1 MPVALGG
8 RGDSFTF
15 MVEDFDLDGGQSA
28 SHLSPNGSTTNPSSP
43 VGGAAQQLQESANMA
58 KSFARGRRN
67 SFDWAVAQ
75 QGRQRSLSF
84 EFFNMQSDADRI
96 EMQNQGMIYSGQPNG
111 MVTVAGM
118 MSPEDALL
126 INHTPRGS

>member
-1 MPVALGG
+1 
-8 RGDSFTF
+8 

-58 KSFARGRRN
+58 KSYARGRRN

-84 EFFNMQSDADRI
+84 ASGLSTRARHRALASDELAD
-96 EMQNQGMIYSGQPNG
+96 EQDGTFSGGECDGLLPS
-111 MVTVAGM
+111 VA
-118 MSPEDALL
+118 SSEVWD
-126 INHTPRGS
+126 RQ